1 MTLSKENI
9 CVAGLRTTSK
19 QQYGDQERNDLLL
32 CPLRFPQKV
41 GTTLC
46 VAVSTPLMV
55 RVSFRQ
61 SPSEGWV
68 NDVVRKSTLH
78 TQTEA
83 DIETSFYAFG

>member
-1 MTLSKENI
+1 M
-9 CVAGLRTTSK
+9 
-19 QQYGDQERNDLLL
+19 DDLLL
-32 CPLRFPQKV
+32 CPLMFPQKV

-55 RVSFRQ
+55 RVSFLQ

-83 DIETSFYAFG
+83 GIETTVAFMLLGKSACTWRANSVNFP